1 MTTRLMSRL
10 AALGAAAAVGS
21 VALVSVG
28 APAEAAASGKA
39 TYTCSTVVGDQTLAV
54 TTKIALPAKAKKGT
68 VVKGKKV
75 TLTVVLPESLV
86 GALNAIGVKE
96 LSGTA
101 SGVKAKVGSTGVA
114 LQNVG
119 FKATKVPASGTMT
132 VKATGK
138 TAAFTL
144 KKPGTYAISLP
155 TKFKFTSTDQ
165 NGGTLTDK
173 APCSLDSGQKKKI
186 GTITVAK

>member
-1 MTTRLMSRL
+1 MTTRITSRL
-10 AALGAAAAVGS
+10 AALGAAAAIGS

-28 APAEAAASGKA
+28 APAEAAVKGKA
-39 TYTCSTVVGDQTLAV
+39 DYTCTTVVGDQTLAV
-54 TTKIALPAKAKKGT
+54 TAKMALPAKAKKG
-68 VVKGKKV
+68 VEVKGKKV

-101 SGVKAKVGSTGVA
+101 SGAKIKVG
-114 LQNVG
+114 
-119 FKATKVPASGTMT
+119 ATKVSLDDVAFKNTAVPASGTMT
-132 VKATGK
+132 VKAKGK

-144 KKPGTYAISLP
+144 KKPGTYAVTIP

-173 APCSLDSGQKKKI
+173 APCSLDSGQKAKV
-186 GTITVAK
+186 GTIKVAK